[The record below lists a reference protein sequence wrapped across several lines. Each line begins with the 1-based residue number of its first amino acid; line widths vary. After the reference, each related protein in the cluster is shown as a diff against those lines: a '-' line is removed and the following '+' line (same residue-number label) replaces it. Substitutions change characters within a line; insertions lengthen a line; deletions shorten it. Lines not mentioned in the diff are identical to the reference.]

1 VSEDWEITGAL
12 EPTEH
17 GATWSERL
25 WYTATA
31 RFAGRD
37 RLRIRICAIPRHL
50 LADRETDGHVMKRF
64 GSRYSQHPNI
74 EEAFHEVAEQH
85 VQSIAKLG
93 LVPDRSTGVAF
104 FEILLK

>member
-1 VSEDWEITGAL
+1 MSEGWEITGTL
-12 EPTEH
+12 EPAGH
-17 GATWSERL
+17 GETSSEPL

-37 RLRIRICAIPRHL
+37 RLRIRIRATPRHL
-50 LADRETDGHVMKRF
+50 LADRETDGHIMKRF
-64 GSRYSQHPNI
+64 GSKYSQHPNI
-74 EEAFHEVAEQH
+74 EEAFREVAERH

-93 LVPDRSTGVAF
+93 LVPDRSTGIAF

>member
-12 EPTEH
+12 EPAEH
-17 GATWSERL
+17 GETSSEPL

-37 RLRIRICAIPRHL
+37 RLRIRIRATPRYL
-50 LADRETDGHVMKRF
+50 LADRETDGHIMKRF
-64 GSRYSQHPNI
+64 GSRYSQHPSI
-74 EEAFHEVAEQH
+74 EEAFREVAEQH

>member
-1 VSEDWEITGAL
+1 MSEDWEITGAL
-12 EPTEH
+12 EPTEQ
-17 GATWSERL
+17 GETSSEPL

-37 RLRIRICAIPRHL
+37 RLRIKIRATPRHL
-50 LADRETDGHVMKRF
+50 LADRETDGHTMKRF
-64 GSRYSQHPNI
+64 GSKYSQHPNI
-74 EEAFHEVAEQH
+74 EEAFREIAEQH

-93 LVPDRSTGVAF
+93 LVPDRSTGIAF